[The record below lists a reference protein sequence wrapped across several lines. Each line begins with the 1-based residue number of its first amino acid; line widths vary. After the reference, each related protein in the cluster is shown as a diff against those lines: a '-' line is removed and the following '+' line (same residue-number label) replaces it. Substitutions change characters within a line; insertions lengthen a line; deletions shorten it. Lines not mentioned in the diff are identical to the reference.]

1 MVPFGIVRSRLR
13 VAVADDIGELVPG
26 TGHGTTW
33 AGVLRELGRH
43 PKVRLVSGGRAD
55 VWLASGH
62 ARPPDGRPL
71 VVQVHE
77 ASWAD
82 AELRRVLAPAFAAA
96 MEDATSAAVGA
107 AAQVIT
113 PSAAARRQVLEA
125 YPRSP
130 GSVHAIHHG
139 VDHELFGPGRGGG
152 RDLAGG
158 PYVLFVGVIH
168 PRKNVTAIRAGVAAL
183 ARAGHP
189 HRLVIVGNPAADSE
203 AASYIRDAIAEL
215 PGLPDRVRLFQRL
228 RASDVAALMASADA
242 FCLPSL
248 FEGFGLPALEAMA
261 CGAPVVVSNRG
272 ALPEVVGDAGL
283 IVDPDPETVSDAILR
298 IVGDRDLAARL
309 RAAGVA
315 RAAAFSWERTAA
327 GWLDVLRS
335 AA

>member
-1 MVPFGIVRSRLR
+1 VRFGLTHSRLR
-13 VAVADDIGELVPG
+13 VAVAEEVGELVPG
-26 TGHGTTW
+26 TGHGTAW
-33 AGVLRELGRH
+33 AGVLRELRRH
-43 PKVRLVSGGRAD
+43 PEVRLVSGGRAD

-77 ASWAD
+77 ASWAA
-82 AELRRVLAPAFAAA
+82 AELRRVLDPAFAAA
-96 MEDATSAAVGA
+96 MEEATAAAVGA

-125 YPRSP
+125 YPRPS

-139 VDHELFGPGRGGG
+139 VDHELFSPGRGGG

-168 PRKNVTAIRAGVAAL
+168 PRKNVTAVRTAVADL

-203 AASYIRDAIAEL
+203 ARSYIRDALAEL
-215 PGLPDRVRLFQRL
+215 PGFPDRVRLLQRL
-228 RASDVAALMASADA
+228 PASDVAALMASADA

-272 ALPEVVGDAGL
+272 ALPEVVADGGL
-283 IVDPDPETVSDAILR
+283 VVDPDPEAVSDAILR
-298 IVGDRDLAARL
+298 VVGDRDLANRL

-315 RAAAFSWERTAA
+315 RAAPFSWTRTAA

-335 AA
+335 TA

>member
-1 MVPFGIVRSRLR
+1 MRFGLTHSRLR
-13 VAVADDIGELVPG
+13 VAVGEEVGELVC
-26 TGHGTTW
+26 HGTAW
-33 AGVLRELGRH
+33 AGVLRELRRH
-43 PKVRLVSGGRAD
+43 PEVRLVSGGRAD

-77 ASWAD
+77 ASWAA
-82 AELRRVLAPAFAAA
+82 AELRRVLDPAFAAA
-96 MEDATSAAVGA
+96 MEEATAAAVGA

-125 YPRSP
+125 YPRPS

-139 VDHELFGPGRGGG
+139 VDHELFSPGRGGG

-168 PRKNVTAIRAGVAAL
+168 PRKNVTAVRTAVADL

-203 AASYIRDAIAEL
+203 ARSYIRDALAEL
-215 PGLPDRVRLFQRL
+215 PGFPDVE
-228 RASDVAALMASADA
+228 ALMASADA

-272 ALPEVVGDAGL
+272 ALPEVVADGGL
-283 IVDPDPETVSDAILR
+283 VVDPDPEAVSDAILR
-298 IVGDRDLAARL
+298 VVGDRDLANRL

-315 RAAAFSWERTAA
+315 RAAPFSWTRTAA

-335 AA
+335 TA